1 MTTPNFQSISDIRH
15 EGSFG
20 EQTVVCI
27 SKGEIVANWR
37 CAASL
42 ADRER
47 MHGTAERLRNDA
59 NFLESLKEGDT
70 IRIVA

>member
-1 MTTPNFQSISDIRH
+1 MTTPNFQSISAIKH

-20 EQTVVCI
+20 EQTVVCV

-37 CAASL
+37 CAAKL
-42 ADRER
+42 AEKEG

-59 NFLESLKEGDT
+59 NFLETLKPDD
-70 IRIVA
+70 IVRIVA